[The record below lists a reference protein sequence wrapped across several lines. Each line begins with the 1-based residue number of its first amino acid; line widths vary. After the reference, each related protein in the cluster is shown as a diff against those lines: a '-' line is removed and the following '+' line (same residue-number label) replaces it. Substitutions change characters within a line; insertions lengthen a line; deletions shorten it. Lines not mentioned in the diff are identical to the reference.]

1 MEGDYALDEIVKEK
15 LLHKALWLRGLSS
28 GVRVTGECLRMG
40 EMFLL

>member
-15 LLHKALWLRGLSS
+15 LAHKTFWLRGLSS
-28 GVRVTGECLRMG
+28 GVRVTGEYLRMG